1 MLTQT
6 NYYIKNDNNEIFSIY
21 RHDNKH
27 TMQNNNSRDR
37 KDVVFFLDVLRTR
50 NTATIRRKINW
61 CIIYSVCAAI
71 CNGNTVSNTH
81 EN

>member
-37 KDVVFFLDVLRTR
+37 KDVVFFSGCF
-50 NTATIRRKINW
+50 AH
-61 CIIYSVCAAI
+61 S
-71 CNGNTVSNTH
+71 
-81 EN
+81 